1 MAAAKFILILI
12 NKNTFNTFAA
22 GPPLIQLILYGPLFV
37 RIWTH
42 RQWLKPGMTD
52 SLLPSAVLHK
62 ESHIPDR

>member
-12 NKNTFNTFAA
+12 NKNTFYTFAA
-22 GPPLIQLILYGPLFV
+22 VPTLIQLFLYRPLFV
-37 RIWTH
+37 RILTH